1 MVLFSDRVLEMA
13 RELTRHN
20 VDLGDER
27 AVISHLQGAGFAYG
41 EIIAGLDAA
50 IDTARVER
58 INEDILAG
66 LAGGEW
72 PGAA

>member
-1 MVLFSDRVLEMA
+1 MVTFSERVVLMA
-13 RELTRHN
+13 RELTRCA
-20 VDLGDER
+20 VDLGDEA
-27 AVISHLQGAGFAYG
+27 AVMQLLQGAGFSSA
-41 EIIAGLDAA
+41 EIFAGLEMA

-58 INEDILAG
+58 INDDILAG

>member
-1 MVLFSDRVLEMA
+1 MVTFAERVNLMV
-13 RELTRHN
+13 RELTRHD

-27 AVISHLQGAGFAYG
+27 AVIHHLEGAGFARG
-41 EIIAGLDAA
+41 EIIAGMEAA
-50 IDTARVER
+50 VDTARVER